1 MSKNDCSA
9 KQLQSHLMN
18 GVSHMIPVVVTGG
31 ILFAVATMLSLN
43 SVTTQGSVQSTNIVI
58 EVLSKIGGVGLGL
71 MVPVLSAYIAASFAD
86 RPGIAP
92 GLICGQLAV
101 NVGSGFIGGII
112 SGILCGLLAE
122 QLKHIALPKSMLSL
136 KSIMIIPLVTSLV
149 VGTVMICIIG
159 TPCAWILKS
168 LTSWLSGMSGTSAV
182 VVGAICG
189 AMIAFD
195 LGGPINKVAYSTG
208 VAVVGTEVLSGNN
221 CYFFG
226 PIALAI
232 CVPPIAAGLAS
243 LIFKKKFSPEERDAG
258 IGAIVMGACGITEGA
273 ITYTTADP
281 ARMMPI
287 NIISCAFAG
296 GLAGLLGT
304 YCNAGWGGLVVLPV
318 ASIGTY
324 LIALSAGILLY
335 LLLVYL
341 FKKDYL
347 ASDAKNADE
356 NLDIQIE
363 F

>member
-1 MSKNDCSA
+1 
-9 KQLQSHLMN
+9 
-18 GVSHMIPVVVTGG
+18 
-31 ILFAVATMLSLN
+31 
-43 SVTTQGSVQSTNIVI
+43 
-58 EVLSKIGGVGLGL
+58 
-71 MVPVLSAYIAASFAD
+71 
-86 RPGIAP
+86 
-92 GLICGQLAV
+92 
-101 NVGSGFIGGII
+101 
-112 SGILCGLLAE
+112 
-122 QLKHIALPKSMLSL
+122 MLSL

-273 ITYTTADP
+273 ITYTTA
-281 ARMMPI
+281 AV
-287 NIISCAFAG
+287 SYTH
-296 GLAGLLGT
+296 LT
-304 YCNAGWGGLVVLPV
+304 LPTKRIV
-318 ASIGTY
+318 
-324 LIALSAGILLY
+324 
-335 LLLVYL
+335 
-341 FKKDYL
+341 
-347 ASDAKNADE
+347 
-356 NLDIQIE
+356 
-363 F
+363 